1 MAKGESAMERAW
13 LKHYPEGVR
22 GHLDY
27 PAVPLFRL
35 LEESVARHPERTA
48 VRFYSHTLTY
58 RQLLGA
64 VNKCANALLAMGVG
78 EGDRVAV
85 MMPNCPQYVIAYF
98 GILKAGAIV
107 AQANPLYVEREIE
120 HLMNDCGARVLI
132 CADVVYPRVA
142 AAMPNITGLKQVL
155 VARLKGDVPLGEGAV
170 SFEATIEGA
179 PHTDPGVAV
188 SHEAIAVLQYTGGTT
203 GVSKGAMLTHQNLM
217 ANVMQ
222 MAAWAMPMAA
232 QIGEGRML
240 TVLPLF
246 HVYAMTVCMNYGLY
260 AGMELILLPKFDLN
274 EVLETIRQTQPT
286 HFPGV
291 PTMYVAVNSHPRAEE
306 YGVSSIKLCNS
317 GGAAMP
323 VELMRAFEHRF
334 GATICEGYG
343 LSETSPIT
351 HANPVTG
358 LRKPGSVGL
367 AMPDTDCK
375 IVDVETGT
383 RELPPGE
390 SGELILR
397 GPQVFAG
404 YWQMPEETRNALRE
418 LNGETWFY
426 TGDIC
431 RTDEDG
437 YVYVTDRKKDMIIA
451 GGFNIYPRDVEEA
464 LYLHPAVQE
473 AVVAGMPDAYRGET
487 VKAYVVLR
495 AGQSLTAGQ
504 LEAHCRE
511 HLAAFKVPRFYE
523 FRESLPKSAVGK
535 VLRRVLQEEERRKLA
550 MAD

>member
-1 MAKGESAMERAW
+1 
-13 LKHYPEGVR
+13 
-22 GHLDY
+22 
-27 PAVPLFRL
+27 
-35 LEESVARHPERTA
+35 
-48 VRFYSHTLTY
+48 
-58 RQLLGA
+58 
-64 VNKCANALLAMGVG
+64 
-78 EGDRVAV
+78 
-85 MMPNCPQYVIAYF
+85 
-98 GILKAGAIV
+98 
-107 AQANPLYVEREIE
+107 
-120 HLMNDCGARVLI
+120 
-132 CADVVYPRVA
+132 
-142 AAMPNITGLKQVL
+142 
-155 VARLKGDVPLGEGAV
+155 
-170 SFEATIEGA
+170 
-179 PHTDPGVAV
+179 
-188 SHEAIAVLQYTGGTT
+188 
-203 GVSKGAMLTHQNLM
+203 
-217 ANVMQ
+217 
-222 MAAWAMPMAA
+222 
-232 QIGEGRML
+232 
-240 TVLPLF
+240 
-246 HVYAMTVCMNYGLY
+246 MNYGLY

-274 EVLETIRQTQPT
+274 EVLETIKQTQPT

-291 PTMYVAVNSHPRAEE
+291 PTMYVAVNAHPRAEE

-358 LRKPGSVGL
+358 LRKPGSIGL

-437 YVYVTDRKKDMIIA
+437 YVYVTDRKKDIIIA

-473 AVVAGMPDAYRGET
+473 AVVAGVPDAYRGET

-523 FRESLPKSAVGK
+523 FREALPKSAVGK

>member
-1 MAKGESAMERAW
+1 MAKPW
-13 LKHYPEGVR
+13 LKHYPEGCPVD
-22 GHLDY
+22 LAY
-27 PAVPLFRL
+27 AQVPLFRL
-35 LEESVARHPERTA
+35 LEESVARGPDRTA
-48 VRFYSHTLTY
+48 VRFYGHTLTY

-64 VNKCANALLAMGVG
+64 VHKCANALRSMGVG

-85 MMPNCPQYVIAYF
+85 MMPNCPQYVIAYY

-107 AQANPLYVEREIE
+107 AQVNPLYVEREIE
-120 HLMNDCGARVLI
+120 HLMNDCGAQVAI
-132 CADVVYPRVA
+132 CADVLYPRLA
-142 AAMPNITGLKQVL
+142 AAMPATGLKQVL
-155 VARLKGDVPLGEGAV
+155 VARLKGDVPLGEGATG
-170 SFEATIEGA
+170 FEAALEGA

-188 SHEAIAVLQYTGGTT
+188 SHEAVAVLQYTGGTT
-203 GVSKGAMLTHQNLM
+203 GVSKGAMLSHQNLV
-217 ANVMQ
+217 ANVLQ
-222 MAAWAMPMAA
+222 MAAWAKPMAA
-232 QIGEGRML
+232 ETSEGRML

-246 HVYAMTVCMNYGLY
+246 HVYAMTVCMNYGLH
-260 AGMELILLPKFDLN
+260 AGMELILLPKFDLT
-274 EVLETIRQTQPT
+274 EVLETIKQTQPT

-291 PTMYVAVNSHPRAEE
+291 PTMYVAVNAHPRAEE

-323 VELMRAFEHRF
+323 VELMRAFEQRF

-351 HANPVTG
+351 HANPVKG
-358 LRKPGSVGL
+358 LRKPGSIGVAL
-367 AMPDTDCK
+367 PDTDCK

-383 RELPPGE
+383 RELAPGE

-431 RTDEDG
+431 RIDEDG

-473 AVVAGMPDAYRGET
+473 AVVAGVPDAYRGET
-487 VKAYVVLR
+487 VKAFVVLK
-495 AGQSLTAGQ
+495 AGQSVTAEQ

-511 HLAAFKVPRFYE
+511 RLAAFKVPRRYE
-523 FRESLPKSAVGK
+523 FRDSLPKSAVGK
-535 VLRRVLQEEERRKLA
+535 VLRRVLQEEERKKLA
-550 MAD
+550 TAD